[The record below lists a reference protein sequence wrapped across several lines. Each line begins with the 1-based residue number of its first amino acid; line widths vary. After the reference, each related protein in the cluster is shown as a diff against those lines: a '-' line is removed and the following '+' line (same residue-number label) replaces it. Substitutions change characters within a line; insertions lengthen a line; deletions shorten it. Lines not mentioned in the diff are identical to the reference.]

1 MNIVVLDGH
10 TLNPGDLSWDELG
23 KLGSVTVYDRTPAGL
38 IQERIGLAEIVLTNK
53 TPLTREVLE
62 AAENLRYV
70 GVLATGYNVVDIE
83 AAAARGITVTNV
95 PAYGT
100 ESVAQFVF
108 ALLLE
113 LCHQIGRHGDSVR
126 SGDWAK
132 AVDFSYTLTPQIELW
147 GKTMGIVG
155 YGRIGR
161 HVARL
166 AEAFGMRVLVSGR
179 PGKAG
184 GNEDSG
190 VRRVPLEQLLAESDV
205 VSLHCPLTAET
216 ERLINRERLALMKS
230 SAFLINT
237 ARGGLLQE
245 QDVADALNEGRL
257 AGAALDVLA
266 AEPPAADHPLVHAP
280 RCIITPHMAWAAV
293 EARERLMSIAA
304 GNVAAFLEGRPVNT
318 VVPHNR

>member
-1 MNIVVLDGH
+1 MNIVVLDGQ

-23 KLGSVTVYDRTPAGL
+23 KLGSVTVYERTPAGL
-38 IQERIGLAEIVLTNK
+38 IQERIGNAEMVLTNK

-161 HVARL
+161 QVARL

-179 PGKAG
+179 PGKADG
-184 GNEDSG
+184 DEDSG

-216 ERLINRERLALMKS
+216 EGLINRERLALMKP

-318 VVPHNR
+318 VGPHNR

>member
-23 KLGSVTVYDRTPAGL
+23 KLGSVTVYERTPAGL
-38 IQERIGLAEIVLTNK
+38 IQERIGNAEMVLTNK

-161 HVARL
+161 QVARL

-179 PGKAG
+179 PGKADG
-184 GNEDSG
+184 VKDSG

-216 ERLINRERLALMKS
+216 EELIDRERLALMKP

-293 EARERLMSIAA
+293 EARERLMSIPA

-318 VVPHNR
+318 VGPHSR

>member
-23 KLGSVTVYDRTPAGL
+23 KLGSVTVYERTPAGL
-38 IQERIGLAEIVLTNK
+38 IQERIGNAEIVLTNK

-161 HVARL
+161 QVARL

-179 PGKAG
+179 EGKAG

-216 ERLINRERLALMKS
+216 EGLINRERLALMKP

>member
-23 KLGSVTVYDRTPAGL
+23 KLGSVTVYERTPAGL
-38 IQERIGLAEIVLTNK
+38 IQERIGNAEMVLTNK
-53 TPLTREVLE
+53 TPLTQEVLE
-62 AAENLRYV
+62 AAENLRYI

-161 HVARL
+161 QVARL
-166 AEAFGMRVLVSGR
+166 AEAFGMRVLVLGR

-184 GNEDSG
+184 GNRGAHQSRTPGADEAFGLPDQYRP
-190 VRRVPLEQLLAESDV
+190 RRA
-205 VSLHCPLTAET
+205 A
-216 ERLINRERLALMKS
+216 
-230 SAFLINT
+230 
-237 ARGGLLQE
+237 
-245 QDVADALNEGRL
+245 
-257 AGAALDVLA
+257 AGAGCGRC
-266 AEPPAADHPLVHAP
+266 AERRPA
-280 RCIITPHMAWAAV
+280 C
-293 EARERLMSIAA
+293 
-304 GNVAAFLEGRPVNT
+304 GRGT
-318 VVPHNR
+318 